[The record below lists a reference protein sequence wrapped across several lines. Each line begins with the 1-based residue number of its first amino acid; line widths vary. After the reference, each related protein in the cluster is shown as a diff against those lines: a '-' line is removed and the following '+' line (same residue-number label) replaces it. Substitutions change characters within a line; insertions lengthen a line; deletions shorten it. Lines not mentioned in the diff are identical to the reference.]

1 MKEVQALTEG
11 LGVEAAINTSERET
25 AAPLSCAITR
35 IHGRIVQVAQPDM
48 VCVPFPELIFRDI
61 RIVGTMISGQEQAQ
75 DMLNLVAEN
84 KIQVETNVFHGL
96 KEVPRM
102 VDLSHSG
109 KMKGKAICVVDEKAI
124 EEEKRKVTN

>member
-1 MKEVQALTEG
+1 M
-11 LGVEAAINTSERET
+11 
-25 AAPLSCAITR
+25 
-35 IHGRIVQVAQPDM
+35 VQVAQPDM
-48 VCVPFPELIFRDI
+48 VYIPFPELIFRDI

-96 KEVPRM
+96 KEVLRM
-102 VDLSHSG
+102 VDLSHFG

-124 EEEKRKVTN
+124 EEEKGKVTN